1 MGLTLAAAALLL
13 ASTAHAIP
21 LRPSMPVLERPG
33 VPLLWATVPDADRV
47 ESNVAL
53 QPETPYRWV
62 MEPGPPFVVFVKIG
76 GEARGERAV
85 LTVWDWNRSP
95 VAQQQLSKP
104 CDERIAFDVE
114 GRGTYLLTLDL
125 FAGDECACRLARSF
139 SVCPAN
145 LARRE
150 AWRADEFWVGTCAFP
165 GRQHWTNDFGPAKAL
180 GLSEQES
187 RDLDAELAARAGLQ
201 IVRPDL
207 PIEWPSEEAPLDFTR
222 ADASLAA
229 WTSRGFRL
237 GLQVSRPPDWA
248 ILPQYAGVTDPKW
261 RYPRREGPSRRWLA
275 ESVARYAK
283 DAAYLELYNEPDNR
297 DFWRG
302 TPEEYIQW
310 ANWAIEEI
318 KKAAPGVPIA
328 AGGYCLLEPEWTG
341 LFARALQ
348 GKLDLIGYH
357 SHGDVTALEA
367 SFRAMRATHAA
378 AGYEKPVFTNTEMG
392 YAAWRLDMERHQ
404 AATAMQ
410 KLLYCWAHGHR
421 GALLYC
427 SRDVGGPRLRTDP
440 DWGFVDH
447 FFCPRFAYGAL
458 SAFIDTYAS
467 ASFEAALTEAHPF
480 SAYLFRRDDARIVT
494 AFTTYDG
501 ERSAVVTSDA
511 TRAEVVDPM
520 GNHTEAPTSTRVE
533 LKADFYPA
541 TAILYGATTASVE

>member
-1 MGLTLAAAALLL
+1 MGLTLAAMVL

-21 LRPSMPVLERPG
+21 LRPSMPALDRPG

-47 ESNVAL
+47 EPNASL

-62 MEPGPPFVVFVKIG
+62 IDPGQPFVAQVKLADG
-76 GEARGERAV
+76 ARGERAV
-85 LTVWDWNRSP
+85 LTVWDWNRNP
-95 VAQQQLSKP
+95 VAQQQFSKP
-104 CDERIAFDVE
+104 CDERVAFEVE

-125 FAGDECACRLARSF
+125 FAGEECVSRLVRSF
-139 SVCPAN
+139 SVCPSN

-150 AWRADEFWVGTCAFP
+150 AWRTDEFWVGTCAFP
-165 GRQHWTNDFGPAKAL
+165 GRQHWSNDFGPANAP
-180 GLSEQES
+180 GLTEQES

-201 IVRPDL
+201 IVRPDV
-207 PIEWPSEEAPLDFTR
+207 PIEWRSEQAPIDFMR
-222 ADASLAA
+222 ADASFGA

-237 GLQVSRPPDWA
+237 GLQVNQPPDWA

-261 RYPRREGPSRRWLA
+261 RYPRREGPCRRWLA
-275 ESVARYAK
+275 EVLPRYAK

-310 ANWAIEEI
+310 AGWAIEEI
-318 KKAAPGVPIA
+318 KKAAPDVPIA

-341 LFARALQ
+341 LFARALL

-367 SFRAMRATHAA
+367 NSRAMRATHAA
-378 AGYEKPVFTNTEMG
+378 AGYGKPVFINTEMG

-410 KLLYCWAHGHR
+410 KLLYCWAHGNR
-421 GALLYC
+421 GGLLYC

-458 SAFIDTYAS
+458 SAFVDTYAG
-467 ASFEAALTEAHPF
+467 ASFSSLLTEAHPF
-480 SAYLFRRDDARIVT
+480 TAYEFRSADVRIVT

-501 ERSAVVTSDA
+501 ERAVVVTSDA
-511 TRAEVVDPM
+511 TQAEIVDPM
-520 GNHTEAPTSTRVE
+520 GNRTQAPTPTRVE
-533 LKADFYPA
+533 LTAGFYPA